1 VLPTEPIRPL
11 KDVWLRPRRVFRELA
26 ARPVGITD
34 YLLAAAQG
42 IGNFLA
48 LYRTEG
54 AGAHSSV
61 EVILAKSFAYGAIAG
76 VASLFLMAVIYRRL
90 GTRAGGKSTT
100 SQVIHVLAYGGVP
113 MVASLAIWVLTA
125 LLAGEATFVETPRA
139 DIEAFLALLL
149 HVQFISYVLLLMGPV
164 ASAPRTAAV
173 RRSLSAQRVASV
185 RRSPS
190 AQRRA
195 MSRNSGLGMRRAAV
209 MISTPWVSTPW
220 FLAAWIL
227 PAWVVTPWRGPLCW
241 RRIYGRRPPC
251 VPGLAV
257 RPAPLRPFSL
267 PVWRPSYSLSLIF
280 GLA

>member
-26 ARPVGITD
+26 PLPVGIAD

-61 EVILAKSFAYGAIAG
+61 EEILAKSFAYGAVAG
-76 VASLFLMAVIYRRL
+76 VASLYLMAVIYGRL

-113 MVASLAIWVLTA
+113 MAVSLAIWVLTA

-139 DIEAFLALLL
+139 DIESFLALLL
-149 HVQFISYVLLLMGPV
+149 HVQFISYVLLLIWSIVLQVMG
-164 ASAPRTAAV
+164 
-173 RRSLSAQRVASV
+173 LSEIQ
-185 RRSPS
+185 
-190 AQRRA
+190 
-195 MSRNSGLGMRRAAV
+195 GLATRKAFGV
-209 MISTPWVSTPW
+209 WVLGQIIG
-220 FLAAWIL
+220 FLASLFVALIIDTL
-227 PAWVVTPWRGPLCW
+227 F
-241 RRIYGRRPPC
+241 
-251 VPGLAV
+251 PGL
-257 RPAPLRPFSL
+257 LL
-267 PVWRPSYSLSLIF
+267 HLIPQN
-280 GLA
+280 